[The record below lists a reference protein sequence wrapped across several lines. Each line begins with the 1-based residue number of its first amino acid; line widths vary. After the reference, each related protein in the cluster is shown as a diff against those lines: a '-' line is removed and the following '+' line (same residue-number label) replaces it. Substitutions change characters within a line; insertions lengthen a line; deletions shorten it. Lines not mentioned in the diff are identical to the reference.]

1 MSDQDDPT
9 IEPDV
14 DTDPA
19 DDGTEGGT
27 DDAPETGTAEY
38 WKKRARQHEE
48 RARKTKGWA
57 DLAREVGK
65 TPDQIRELIAGRT
78 ASKDDDA
85 PDPAELRKAAQ
96 AEARA
101 EVLVERALDK
111 VEARAAKLFA
121 DPEDARALLA
131 GQVDDFIDDGKVDVD
146 AVDEALKELL
156 GKKPHLA
163 AATAKR
169 FQGGADGGAR
179 KGSGVSQLTEQDLN
193 RMKPEQIVKAREE
206 GRFNDLLGTS

>member
-1 MSDQDDPT
+1 MSDQDDPI
-9 IEPDV
+9 IETDV
-14 DTDPA
+14 DTDPVDDT
-19 DDGTEGGT
+19 DDGAT
-27 DDAPETGTAEY
+27 DDGADKLGDAG
-38 WKKRARQHEE
+38 KQALDRMKVRLREE
-48 RARKTKGWA
+48 RTARKALEVK
-57 DLAREVGK
+57 LAAK
-65 TPDQIRELIAGRT
+65 TPA
-78 ASKDDDA
+78 KDDDA
-85 PDPAELRKAAQ
+85 PDPAELKKQAQ

-101 EVLVERALDK
+101 EVLVDRALDK

-156 GKKPHLA
+156 TKKPHLA

-206 GRFNDLLGTS
+206 GRFNDLLGAS